1 MDIDTEFRILVVE
14 DIVANQEVVCAI
26 LEHAGYVTDVAVD
39 GKEAIKALKSKPYDL
54 VLMDCCMPV
63 MDGFAATRAIRAADS
78 RVLNPE
84 IPIIA
89 LTALAMSGDREK
101 CLEAGMDDY
110 VSKPVNPSK
119 LISVIERLQTDLEQA
134 SAEAH
139 GDAVPV
145 STGSAMADSDSSK
158 VKERASFEWPPGLLE
173 TVIGLFLEDAPL
185 QIAELQAALQSGDC
199 DRLQAVSHKI
209 RGSSDILGTTSLS
222 DRARAVE
229 EAAKCGDF
237 EQAGEH
243 VPKLVEEL
251 QRLLTDL
258 ATVDGLEPT

>member
-14 DIVANQEVVCAI
+14 DIVANQEVACAI
-26 LEHAGYVTDVAVD
+26 LEHAGYVADVAGD

-63 MDGFAATRAIRAADS
+63 MDGFAATRSIRAADS

-110 VSKPVNPSK
+110 VAKPVNPAK
-119 LISVIERLQTDLEQA
+119 LVNVIERLKTDLEQA
-134 SAEAH
+134 SAGLR
-139 GDAVPV
+139 GDVAKAV
-145 STGSAMADSDSSK
+145 
-158 VKERASFEWPPGLLE
+158 SFEWPPGLLE
-173 TVIGLFLEDAPL
+173 TIIGLFLEDAPL

-222 DRARAVE
+222 TLARAVE
-229 EAAKCGDF
+229 EAAKRGNF
-237 EQAGEH
+237 EQLSEI
-243 VPKLVEEL
+243 VPKLVAEL

-258 ATVDGLEPT
+258 SSVDGQEPG